1 MTKKLVCLDVD
12 GTLLHYDGHLSS
24 DVRDAVQAVES
35 AGHHVTIATGRS
47 ALGVME
53 VAHLLGITHG
63 AAVASNGAVL
73 LELDPAEPQGYRV
86 LETVTFDPA
95 PVLRALENAWP
106 DAVVAVEEI
115 GIGSK
120 VSAPFPDGELL
131 GTQRIVSWD
140 ELAAE
145 PTTRV
150 TFRSPTGTS
159 DDFLALAP
167 KLGLHGVSYGV
178 GYTAWLDINPEGVSK
193 GSALEQIRRTLR
205 VEPAET
211 VAIGDHR
218 NDLEML
224 RWAARGVAMGQ
235 APDDVLAAADEVTGT
250 IEEDGAV
257 PILRSLVRP

>member
-1 MTKKLVCLDVD
+1 MLVALDVD
-12 GTLLHYDGHLSS
+12 GTLLHYDGHLSET
-24 DVRDAVQAVES
+24 VRDAVQAVAR

-47 ALGVME
+47 VLGVME
-53 VAHLLGITHG
+53 IAGMLGLDRG
-63 AAVASNGAVL
+63 FAVASNGAVTI
-73 LELDPAEPQGYRV
+73 ELDPSAPNGYRIV
-86 LETVTFDPA
+86 ETVTFDPA
-95 PVLRALENAWP
+95 PVLKSLENAWP

-131 GTQRIVSWD
+131 GTQRVVSW
-140 ELAAE
+140 EEMAAE

-159 DDFLALAP
+159 DDFVKLAP
-167 KLGLHGVSYGV
+167 QLGLHGVSYGV

-193 GSALEQIRRTLR
+193 ASALEQIRRNLH
-205 VEPAET
+205 VEPAAT

-224 RWAARGVAMGQ
+224 TWAARGVAMGQ
-235 APDDVLAAADEVTGT
+235 ALDDVLAVADEVTGT
-250 IEEDGAV
+250 IDEDGAV
-257 PILRSLVRP
+257 PVLRSLILP

>member
-1 MTKKLVCLDVD
+1 MLVALDVD
-12 GTLLHYDGHLSS
+12 GTLLHYDGHLSGA
-24 DVRDAVQAVES
+24 VRDAVQAVAR

-47 ALGVME
+47 VLGVME
-53 VAHLLGITHG
+53 IAEMLGLERG
-63 AAVASNGAVL
+63 AAVASNGAVT
-73 LELDPAEPQGYRV
+73 LELDPAQPSGYRL

-95 PVLRALENAWP
+95 PVLKALENAWP

-131 GTQRIVSWD
+131 GRQKVVSWG

-159 DDFLALAP
+159 EDFVALAP
-167 KLGLHGVSYGV
+167 RLGLHGVSYGV

-193 GSALEQIRRTLR
+193 ASALEQIRRELH
-205 VEPAET
+205 VEPSAT
-211 VAIGDHR
+211 LAIGDHR

-224 RWAARGVAMGQ
+224 TWAARGVAMGQ
-235 APDDVLAAADEVTGT
+235 ALDDVKAVADEVTDS
-250 IEEDGAV
+250 IDDDGAV
-257 PILRSLVRP
+257 PVLRSLVVQ